1 MKDIYRYIVFVLLK
15 FTHNNQLFTN
25 FKCEIRNTNVPV
37 KNCKTVHTVAN
48 KLTKSSQ
55 LPKDIINFGVLK

>member
-1 MKDIYRYIVFVLLK
+1 MVLLK
-15 FTHNNQLFTN
+15 FTSNNYLFTS

-37 KNCKTVHTVAN
+37 KNCKTVQTVAN

-55 LPKDIINFGVLK
+55 LPKDIIYF